1 MYKFLRSTD
10 SVLLRMYG
18 LPKIHKHNLPLRP
31 IVSFVGSATYELS
44 KFLKNILSPLVG
56 NTVHTVKNSAEFVE
70 LIEKISILDNES
82 QMSFDV
88 VSLFTS
94 IPLETA
100 RAIVLDRLSNDC
112 TLEDRTNLTIT
123 ELTEA
128 LDICLTSTYF
138 TYTGNNK
145 CYEQIFGTPMGSS
158 LSPVIANMV
167 MEDLEQ
173 QALSTFHN
181 PPSIWVRY
189 VDDVY
194 AIVKTDNVNA
204 FHKHL
209 NTINSSIQFTLEM
222 ETSGSIAFLDV
233 LLTRELDGSLSTSI
247 FRKPTHTGRYLPFN
261 SHHPFSQKVSIARTL
276 YSRAEKIINN
286 ESNRKS
292 ELSKI
297 KDTLQSNGFPTP
309 ICSNTFF
316 SKTTQ
321 NRNSSNNCATFVSI
335 PYVQGVS
342 EPIKRVLAQVGIE
355 TIFYVVVCFS

>member
-1 MYKFLRSTD
+1 MQKVIYFNVQ
-10 SVLLRMYG
+10 VLTLHGFCFAAYVC
-18 LPKIHKHNLPLRP
+18 LPKIHKPNLPLRP

-56 NTVHTVKNSAEFVE
+56 NTVHTVENSAEFVE
-70 LIEKISILDNES
+70 LIEKINILDNES

-94 IPLETA
+94 IPLEIA
-100 RAIVLDRLSNDC
+100 RAIVLGRLSNYC

-138 TYTGNNK
+138 TYNNK
-145 CYEQIFGTPMGSS
+145 CYEQIFGTPLGLS

-194 AIVKTDNVNA
+194 AIVKP
-204 FHKHL
+204 
-209 NTINSSIQFTLEM
+209 ITLM
-222 ETSGSIAFLDV
+222 HFI
-233 LLTRELDGSLSTSI
+233 
-247 FRKPTHTGRYLPFN
+247 
-261 SHHPFSQKVSIARTL
+261 
-276 YSRAEKIINN
+276 
-286 ESNRKS
+286 
-292 ELSKI
+292 
-297 KDTLQSNGFPTP
+297 
-309 ICSNTFF
+309 
-316 SKTTQ
+316 
-321 NRNSSNNCATFVSI
+321 
-335 PYVQGVS
+335 
-342 EPIKRVLAQVGIE
+342 
-355 TIFYVVVCFS
+355 

>member
-1 MYKFLRSTD
+1 
-10 SVLLRMYG
+10 
-18 LPKIHKHNLPLRP
+18 
-31 IVSFVGSATYELS
+31 
-44 KFLKNILSPLVG
+44 
-56 NTVHTVKNSAEFVE
+56 
-70 LIEKISILDNES
+70 
-82 QMSFDV
+82 
-88 VSLFTS
+88 
-94 IPLETA
+94 
-100 RAIVLDRLSNDC
+100 
-112 TLEDRTNLTIT
+112 
-123 ELTEA
+123 
-128 LDICLTSTYF
+128 
-138 TYTGNNK
+138 
-145 CYEQIFGTPMGSS
+145 MGSS
-158 LSPVIANMV
+158 LSPVIANMAV
-167 MEDLEQ
+167 EDLEQ

-181 PPSIWVRY
+181 LRSIWVRY

-194 AIVKTDNVNA
+194 AIVKTENVDA

-209 NTINSSIQFTLEM
+209 NTINFSIQFTLEM

-261 SHHPFSQKVSIARTL
+261 SHHPFSQKVSTQTL

-297 KDTLQSNGFPTP
+297 KDTLQSNQFPTP

-321 NRNSSNNCATFVSI
+321 NRISSNNYTTFVSI

-342 EPIKRVLAQVGIE
+342 EPIKRLLAQVGIE
-355 TIFYVVVCFS
+355 VALKPYFTLSSVFRKPKDVICDEKKCGLVYKIPCRDCDAVYVGETGRSLSTTVEKKST

>member
-1 MYKFLRSTD
+1 
-10 SVLLRMYG
+10 
-18 LPKIHKHNLPLRP
+18 
-31 IVSFVGSATYELS
+31 
-44 KFLKNILSPLVG
+44 
-56 NTVHTVKNSAEFVE
+56 
-70 LIEKISILDNES
+70 
-82 QMSFDV
+82 MSFDV

-112 TLEDRTNLTIT
+112 TLEDHTNLTIT

-128 LDICLTSTYF
+128 LDICLTTTYF
-138 TYTGNNK
+138 TYNNK
-145 CYEQIFGTPMGSS
+145 CYEQSFGTPMGSS

-181 PPSIWVRY
+181 PPSVWVRY

-194 AIVKTDNVNA
+194 AIVKTENVDE

-233 LLTRELDGSLSTSI
+233 LLTLELDGSLSTSI

-276 YSRAEKIINN
+276 YSRAEKLINN
-286 ESNRKS
+286 ESNRKPES
-292 ELSKI
+292 SKI

-309 ICSNTFF
+309 IYSNTFF

-321 NRNSSNNCATFVSI
+321 NRNSSNNYTTFVSI
-335 PYVQGVS
+335 PYLQGVS
-342 EPIKRVLAQVGIE
+342 EPIKRVLSQVGIKVALKPYFTLSSVFRKPKDVICDKKKCGLVYEIPCRDCDAVYVGE
-355 TIFYVVVCFS
+355 TARSLSTRKKEHVKAVKEMNLQKSALCQYIETCDPLHCLGRCIHFEN